1 MVHIKYLDKREE
13 EVNYPSII
21 FIILFLFYLSI
32 YNFYSYIAQRRR
44 LRNIFLSRRRR
55 RKKIITIKRL
65 TLNK

>member
-1 MVHIKYLDKREE
+1 
-13 EVNYPSII
+13 
-21 FIILFLFYLSI
+21 LSI

-55 RKKIITIKRL
+55 RKKKIITIKRL

>member
-1 MVHIKYLDKREE
+1 MKREE

-55 RKKIITIKRL
+55 RKKNNHHKTSH
-65 TLNK
+65 TQ

>member
-1 MVHIKYLDKREE
+1 MKREE

>member
-1 MVHIKYLDKREE
+1 MKREE

-55 RKKIITIKRL
+55 CKKNNHHKTSH
-65 TLNK
+65 TQ